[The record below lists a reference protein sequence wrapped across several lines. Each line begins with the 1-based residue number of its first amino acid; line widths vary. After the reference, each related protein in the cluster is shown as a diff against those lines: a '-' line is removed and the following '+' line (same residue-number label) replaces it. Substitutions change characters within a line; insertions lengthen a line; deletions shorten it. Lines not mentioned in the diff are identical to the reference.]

1 MSLFNNIKKIL
12 LGNGAA
18 QLIQFAFLPLS
29 AFLYTPNQ
37 FGVFGT
43 IQAYSTILTI
53 FISLQLYVAIPFEK
67 NQLELNNLKNLNFK
81 YIVFSTIFLLI
92 LYSIFNIDYFSI
104 LAIFLASITAV
115 TNTLRSLIVYS
126 GNFTRLS
133 TSYVIRALVIVISQ
147 TALSFNTAIN
157 GLIYG
162 LLLGEIIYS
171 GLLHYFIKRSVNLP
185 NLNIRSFFKVSIV
198 DIFSKYRAFS
208 LYGSILEL
216 TSALIFYGPIFIFSY
231 FFNHNL
237 IGQYSF
243 IARLIWP
250 PIILVATSCSN
261 ALYFHFKE
269 IDKDKLKSLTLKTT
283 VFGIFILLLS
293 PVFAWLG
300 EKIISLFLKAEA
312 WDLVADFGY
321 FIILTAMSYMASICA
336 RAIIRFKHLQKYQL
350 LIDILFISGLA
361 LAILIY
367 MNVNSNSMKVF
378 EVLKLYSISYLIYNF
393 VLIAS
398 VAIFIYSARVIK
410 RDGS

>member
-12 LGNGAA
+12 LGNGTA

-29 AFLYTPNQ
+29 AFLYTPDQ

-92 LYSIFNIDYFSI
+92 LYGLFNIDYFSI

-133 TSYVIRALVIVISQ
+133 TSYVIRALVIVVSQ

-162 LLLGEIIYS
+162 LLLGEVIYS

-185 NLNIRSFFKVSIV
+185 NLNISSFFKVSIG

-269 IDKDKLKSLTLKTT
+269 IDEDKLKSLTLKTT

-312 WDLVADFGY
+312 WNLVADFGY
-321 FIILTAMSYMASICA
+321 FIILTALSYMASICA

-350 LIDILFISGLA
+350 LIDILFIFGLA